1 MRTKSG
7 RGDVLLVCMV
17 LFLVVFG
24 LAVLYSTGSYN
35 GSGPLRRCF
44 LLYEKAVF
52 CSGTRDACHVP
63 DQLYG
68 LPYF

>member
-35 GSGPLRRCF
+35 GSVRFG
-44 LLYEKAVF
+44 
-52 CSGTRDACHVP
+52 DACHVP